1 MNNPMWSADDT
12 TMILYA
18 MYRVLLQSK
27 PDAPNEFM
35 IQIPITCSNLL
46 PPLINQFVWMLLN
59 QIIN

>member
-1 MNNPMWSADDT
+1 MNNPMWNADDT

-46 PPLINQFVWMLLN
+46 PPLINQFVWILLN
-59 QIIN
+59 QIIK

>member
-1 MNNPMWSADDT
+1 MNNPMWNTDDT

-59 QIIN
+59 QIIK

>member
-1 MNNPMWSADDT
+1 MNNPVWSADDT
-12 TMILYA
+12 SMILYA

-46 PPLINQFVWMLLN
+46 PPLINQFV
-59 QIIN
+59 

>member
-1 MNNPMWSADDT
+1 MNNPMWNADDT

-46 PPLINQFVWMLLN
+46 PPLINQFV
-59 QIIN
+59 